1 MIDDER
7 DRLTAKRDRTARFY
21 RVVTFLESRGERGAT
36 PVEIAQAVGM
46 SKRTAY
52 RDLVAIQDELLIPI
66 WEDGGRYGLD
76 EKGLLPALR
85 LTQAEAMA
93 VFLSARL
100 MARYSD
106 AYDPDLAAAFQKL
119 ASGLPEVLAAH
130 VLRTFDLLSRR
141 ATDDASERTINQ
153 RLTRAWAE
161 RRVVEITYRGGTYD
175 PAKGSR
181 TARVRP
187 YLIEPSIATRALYL
201 IGWDETRAAIR
212 TFKLERI
219 EAVAL
224 TADRFEAP
232 PEGTIE
238 ETFAAAWDIIADQP
252 VIDVELRFSPAVAG
266 RVVETRWHP
275 SERVEPRDDGSL
287 TWRACVSGTLEI
299 RSWILGWGADVTV
312 FGPTELRDEIAGIVR
327 QAGTNYA
334 GG

>member
-7 DRLTAKRDRTARFY
+7 DRLSAKRDRTARFY
-21 RVVTFLESRGERGAT
+21 RVVRFLEGRGERGAT
-36 PVEIAQAVGM
+36 PSEIAQAVGM

-52 RDLVAIQDELLIPI
+52 RDLVAIQDELQVPI

-106 AYDPDLAAAFQKL
+106 TYDPDLAAAFQKL
-119 ASGLPEVLAAH
+119 AAGLPDILAAH

-141 ATDDASERTINQ
+141 ATDDATERAIGQ

-161 RRVVEITYRGGTYD
+161 RRIVEITYRGGTYD
-175 PAKGSR
+175 PSKGSR
-181 TARVRP
+181 TTRVRP

-201 IGWDETRAAIR
+201 IGWDETREAIR

-224 TADRFEAP
+224 TADTFEPP

-238 ETFAAAWDIIADQP
+238 ETFAAAWDLIADQP
-252 VIDVELRFSPAVAG
+252 VVEVVLRFSPAIAA
-266 RVVETRWHP
+266 RLQETRWHP
-275 SERVEPRDDGSL
+275 SERIEVEDDGSL
-287 TWRACVSGTLEI
+287 TWRARVSGTLEI
-299 RSWILGWGADVTV
+299 RSWILGWGADVEV
-312 FGPTELRDEIAGIVR
+312 LDPAALRAEIGGILR
-327 QAGTNYA
+327 AAADRYA

>member
-7 DRLTAKRDRTARFY
+7 DRLSAKRDRTARFY
-21 RVVTFLESRGERGAT
+21 RVVAFLEGRGQRGAT
-36 PVEIAQAVGM
+36 PADIARAVGM

-52 RDLVAIQDELLIPI
+52 RDLIAIEDELQLPI
-66 WEDGGRYGLD
+66 WEADGRYGID
-76 EKGLLPALR
+76 EKGLLPALH

-106 AYDPDLAAAFQKL
+106 DYDPDLAAAFQKL

-130 VLRTFDLLSRR
+130 VQETFDLMSRR
-141 ATDDASERTINQ
+141 APEAAAERTINQ

-175 PAKGSR
+175 PAKGTR

-201 IGWDETRAAIR
+201 IGWDETRGAIR

-219 EAVAL
+219 GAVAL
-224 TADRFEAP
+224 TAETFEAP
-232 PEGTIE
+232 ADGSIE
-238 ETFAAAWDIIADQP
+238 ETFAAAWDIIADQT
-252 VIDVELRFSPAVAG
+252 VVEVVLRFSSTIAA
-266 RVVETRWHP
+266 RVRETRWHP
-275 SERVEPRDDGSL
+275 SERLEPAEDGSL
-287 TWRACVSGTLEI
+287 TWRARVSGTLEI
-299 RSWILGWGADVTV
+299 RSWILGWGADVEV
-312 FGPTELRDEIAGIVR
+312 VSPPALRAEIAAIVR
-327 QAGTNYA
+327 AASAAYD
-334 GG
+334 

>member
-7 DRLTAKRDRTARFY
+7 DRLSAKRDRTARFY
-21 RVVTFLESRGERGAT
+21 RVVTFLEGRGERGAT
-36 PVEIAQAVGM
+36 PTEIAQAVGM

-52 RDLVAIQDELLIPI
+52 RDLVAIQDELQVPI

-106 AYDPDLAAAFQKL
+106 TYDPDLAAAFQKL
-119 ASGLPEVLAAH
+119 ATGLPDVLAAH
-130 VLRTFDLLSRR
+130 VLGTFDLLSRR
-141 ATDDASERTINQ
+141 ATDDASERTIGQ
-153 RLTRAWAE
+153 RLTKAWAE
-161 RRVVEITYRGGTYD
+161 RRVIEIDYRAGTYD
-175 PAKGSR
+175 PSKGHR
-181 TARVRP
+181 TTRVRP

-219 EAVAL
+219 ESVAL
-224 TADRFEAP
+224 TAETFEPP

-252 VIDVELRFSPAVAG
+252 VVSVVLRFSPAVAG
-266 RVVETRWHP
+266 RVQETRWHP
-275 SERVEPRDDGSL
+275 SERVAVDADGRL
-287 TWRACVSGTLEI
+287 TWEARVSGTLEI
-299 RSWILGWGADVTV
+299 RSWILGWGAEVEV
-312 FGPTELRDEIAGIVR
+312 LGPPELRAEIAGIVS
-327 QAGTNYA
+327 AAAASYA
-334 GG
+334 RG

>member
-1 MIDDER
+1 MDDER
-7 DRLTAKRDRTARFY
+7 DRLSAKRDRTARFY
-21 RVVTFLESRGERGAT
+21 RVVAFLEGRGERGAT
-36 PVEIAQAVGM
+36 PTEIARAVGM

-52 RDLVAIQDELLIPI
+52 RDLIAIQDELQLPI
-66 WEDGGRYGLD
+66 WEDGGRYGID
-76 EKGLLPALR
+76 EKGLLPALH

-106 AYDPDLAAAFQKL
+106 DYDPDLAAAFQKL
-119 ASGLPEVLAAH
+119 ASGLPDVLAAH
-130 VLRTFDLLSRR
+130 VQATFDQMSRR
-141 ATDDASERTINQ
+141 APEGADERTINQ

-175 PAKGSR
+175 PAKGTR

-224 TADRFEAP
+224 TAESFEPP
-232 PEGTIE
+232 PEGSIE
-238 ETFAAAWDIIADQP
+238 ETFGAAWDIIADQP
-252 VIDVELRFSPAVAG
+252 AVEVVLRFSPTIAARVA
-266 RVVETRWHP
+266 ETRWHP
-275 SERVEPRDDGSL
+275 SQRLEPRPDGGL
-287 TWRACVSGTLEI
+287 TWRARVSGTLEI
-299 RSWILGWGADVTV
+299 RSWILGWGADVEV
-312 FGPTELRDEIAGIVR
+312 LGPPELRAEIGAIVQAAGDAYR
-327 QAGTNYA
+327 R
-334 GG
+334 